1 MGRRRSY
8 FDESALRNNGT
19 YKFYLDRLTELSISM
34 FEWKN
39 LPDSVD
45 SRFLESI
52 LFMNGSAVFFKDEDL
67 SASDITGAEDGT
79 MLALPVTMG
88 GQFDVYNVPVNRRAY
103 ASNGYNKDLSN
114 KDSVIVYNNMIRTNS
129 IQTCT
134 IYARRLWNLD
144 RAIDVNAN
152 AQKTPVVIQC
162 TDEQRLTLLNVYQKW
177 EGNEPV
183 IFGTDN
189 LDMNGL
195 KVLKTDAPYVARDLY
210 ELKTQIW
217 NEALT
222 YLGISNMNFQKR
234 ERLITDE
241 VVRNQGGTIASR
253 YSRLEARRKACK
265 QINDMFGTNIEVYFR
280 DDTKEF
286 DETMDGDVKVSDDT
300 SDPNSKGQ
308 EDPT

>member
-1 MGRRRSY
+1 MGRRKTY
-8 FDESALRNNGT
+8 FDESILRNNGT

-45 SRFLESI
+45 SRFLESV

-67 SASDITGAEDGT
+67 SASDATGAEDGT
-79 MLALPVTMG
+79 ILALPVAMR
-88 GQFDVYNVPVNRRAY
+88 GQFDVYNVPINRRAY

-300 SDPNSKGQ
+300 GDPNAKGQ

>member
-1 MGRRRSY
+1 MGRRKTY
-8 FDESALRNNGT
+8 FDESLLRNRGT
-19 YKFYLDRLTELSISM
+19 YRFYLDRLTELSISM

-39 LPDSVD
+39 LPNSVD
-45 SRFLESI
+45 SRFLESV
-52 LFMNGSAVFFKDEDL
+52 LFTNGSAVFFKDEDL
-67 SASDITGAEDGT
+67 SASDVTGAEDGT
-79 MLALPVTMG
+79 MLALPVAMG

-103 ASNGYNKDLSN
+103 ASNGYNKELTN
-114 KDSVIVYNNMIRTNS
+114 KNSVVVYNNMIRTNS

-253 YSRLEARRKACK
+253 YSRLEARRKACE
-265 QINDMFGTNIEVYFR
+265 QINNMFGTNIEVYFR

-286 DETMDGDVKVSDDT
+286 DETMEGDVKVSDDT
-300 SDPNSKGQ
+300 GDPNAKGQ